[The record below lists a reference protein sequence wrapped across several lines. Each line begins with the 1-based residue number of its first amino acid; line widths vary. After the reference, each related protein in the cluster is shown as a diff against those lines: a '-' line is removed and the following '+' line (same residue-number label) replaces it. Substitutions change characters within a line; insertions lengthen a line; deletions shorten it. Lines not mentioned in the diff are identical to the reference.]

1 MLMVGTY
8 YFAYVGEFVYVIIG
22 NLANNV
28 PSDTIRKEVEGWG
41 VGGVEC
47 FDAIVSPCLSNNT
60 TLRYPF

>member
-28 PSDTIRKEVEGWG
+28 ASDTIRKEVR
-41 VGGVEC
+41 GGGGRMFRRNHVHM
-47 FDAIVSPCLSNNT
+47 FIK
-60 TLRYPF
+60 